1 MPGVVPSPSPGA
13 APSRS
18 PDPLE
23 ARLAALDARIER
35 LQAGTAARLSALE
48 LKFDVA
54 TDRLDRSLRAF
65 RLACWLGSLL
75 FAGIGLLAGTL
86 LRLPPP

>member
-1 MPGVVPSPSPGA
+1 MPGAASSPSPSA
-13 APSRS
+13 APSPS

-23 ARLAALDARIER
+23 ARLAALEARIER
-35 LQAGTAARLSALE
+35 VQAGTAARISALD

-54 TDRLDRSLRAF
+54 TDRFDRSLRAF

-75 FAGIGLLAGTL
+75 FASIGLLAGTL
-86 LRLPPP
+86 LPASH